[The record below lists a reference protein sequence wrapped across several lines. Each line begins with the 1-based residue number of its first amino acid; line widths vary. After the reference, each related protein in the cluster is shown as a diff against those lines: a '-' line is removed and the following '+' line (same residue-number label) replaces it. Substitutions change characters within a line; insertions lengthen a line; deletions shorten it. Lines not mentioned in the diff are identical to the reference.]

1 MNKLLAVIRR
11 EYLQRVRTKMFIV
24 ATLLVPLMVVLFAVV
39 PRLLFGIKAGDATR
53 IAIIDES
60 GNLSARVADAIM
72 REDNRAAAPD
82 AKNENPIETSVNSN
96 TQDRVRQ
103 GTAALKGFYK
113 VEQVP
118 PGNRNLA
125 DVKRDLNERIRKKEL
140 DGYIVIPRDVL
151 QSHEATYYARNT
163 SDIVT
168 REQIASR
175 VSSAVRAQ
183 RMTDANI
190 DPGIVQEMDAPVR
203 LSSIP
208 YNEKNETK
216 DTGEAFYLVFIVG
229 FLIYLT
235 IIIYGQVIL
244 SAVVEDKN
252 TRIAEVLFSSVNAFT
267 LMMGKLIGVSLVAL
281 TQFAVWAIAFGLFA
295 LYGVAMLAA
304 SGWPVNLPHI
314 PPTLV
319 VYLFLFFLLGYFLYA
334 TIYALVGSMVTT
346 TQEGGQLS
354 LPVIFM
360 LMMAFYMAFPV
371 IRAPDSSFAFWLS
384 MIPFFSPIIM
394 LVRIVTQQPPLWQI
408 ALSLFIGLMTIVGL
422 VWLAARVYRTGML
435 MYGKRATIP
444 EVIRWIRQA

>member
-1 MNKLLAVIRR
+1 
-11 EYLQRVRTKMFIV
+11 
-24 ATLLVPLMVVLFAVV
+24 
-39 PRLLFGIKAGDATR
+39 
-53 IAIIDES
+53 
-60 GNLSARVADAIM
+60 
-72 REDNRAAAPD
+72 
-82 AKNENPIETSVNSN
+82 
-96 TQDRVRQ
+96 
-103 GTAALKGFYK
+103 
-113 VEQVP
+113 
-118 PGNRNLA
+118 
-125 DVKRDLNERIRKKEL
+125 
-140 DGYIVIPRDVL
+140 
-151 QSHEATYYARNT
+151 
-163 SDIVT
+163 
-168 REQIASR
+168 
-175 VSSAVRAQ
+175 
-183 RMTDANI
+183 
-190 DPGIVQEMDAPVR
+190 
-203 LSSIP
+203 
-208 YNEKNETK
+208 
-216 DTGEAFYLVFIVG
+216 
-229 FLIYLT
+229 
-235 IIIYGQVIL
+235 
-244 SAVVEDKN
+244 
-252 TRIAEVLFSSVNAFT
+252 
-267 LMMGKLIGVSLVAL
+267 
-281 TQFAVWAIAFGLFA
+281 
-295 LYGVAMLAA
+295 MLAA